1 MAQCV
6 KVLPQGTNF
15 GVEPGVAMIVSNYP
29 MLYVDT
35 TCSSGL
41 QVLTQSEIAE
51 LKQTI
56 RVDSASDPARVQDM
70 TQLFY
75 ALLLV
80 LVVVWGVKQ
89 LLNLFTGDTSKD

>member
-6 KVLPQGTNF
+6 KVLPTGSSI
-15 GVEPGVAMIVSNYP
+15 GVSGRAVFDSSVPIIVPDDSCTSLLSIY
-29 MLYVDT
+29 
-35 TCSSGL
+35 
-41 QVLTQSEIAE
+41 TQLEIDA

-56 RVDSASDPARVQDM
+56 KVDSSSDPARVQDM
-70 TQLFY
+70 TDLFY
-75 ALLLV
+75 AFLLV